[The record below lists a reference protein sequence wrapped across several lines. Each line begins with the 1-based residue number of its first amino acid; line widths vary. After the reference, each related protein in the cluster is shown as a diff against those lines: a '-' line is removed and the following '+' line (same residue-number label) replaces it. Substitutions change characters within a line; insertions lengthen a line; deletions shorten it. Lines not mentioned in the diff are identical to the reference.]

1 MMLVSCSHDIILLL
15 FRDTPLHGF
24 KTCFMVHFLPLFKKE
39 TLKSPICTHSKGV
52 KNKGARKKMVDI
64 ILVLAI
70 VVPILFVIYVAISS
84 LRIVRPTEK
93 GLVERFGKY
102 HRFVQGGITFLVP
115 FADRIIKVNVTERM
129 TPVQRQDVITKD
141 KVFMGVDAVV
151 FYRIKQDELSVKASQ
166 YAVASFAA
174 QIDTLARTVLRDI
187 IGGMDMSV
195 ANTSRPVINTSLKV
209 ALDEQTEKW
218 GIEIVRAE
226 IKDLEPP
233 RELII
238 SMESVLK
245 ADNDRQAAEKTAIA
259 QATLASGQKNAAI
272 QVAEGQ
278 KQAAILQADGQK
290 IATIAIAE
298 GDAQATKL
306 RNEALTTYFK
316 DSAIVFKQL
325 ETIATSLENNT
336 KIIVPEGKA
345 LSLILNEQENLSK
358 STIIPITPPQ
368 QQKSMKQ

>member
-1 MMLVSCSHDIILLL
+1 
-15 FRDTPLHGF
+15 
-24 KTCFMVHFLPLFKKE
+24 
-39 TLKSPICTHSKGV
+39 
-52 KNKGARKKMVDI
+52 MVDPILILAI
-64 ILVLAI
+64 IVPLLVLVYAFFSTI
-70 VVPILFVIYVAISS
+70 
-84 LRIVRPTEK
+84 RIVRPTEK
-93 GLVERFGKY
+93 GLVERLGKY
-102 HRFVQGGITFLVP
+102 RRFVEGGVTFLFP
-115 FADRIIKVNVTERM
+115 FVDRIIKVNVTERM
-129 TPVQRQDVITKD
+129 TPVQRQDVITRD

-151 FYRIKQDELSVKASQ
+151 FYRIKTDEVSVKASQ
-166 YAVASFAA
+166 YNVNNFSA

-195 ANTSRPVINTSLKV
+195 ANTSRPIINTSLKT

-233 RELII
+233 KELII

-278 KQAAILQADGQK
+278 KQAAILQAEGQK
-290 IATIAIAE
+290 TATIAIAE

-325 ETIATSLENNT
+325 ETITSSLQNNT

-345 LSLILNEQENLSK
+345 ISLILNEQENLSK
-358 STIIPITPPQ
+358 ATIIPIAQPA
-368 QQKSMKQ
+368 QQKSSKQM

>member
-1 MMLVSCSHDIILLL
+1 VSEILQ
-15 FRDTPLHGF
+15 
-24 KTCFMVHFLPLFKKE
+24 
-39 TLKSPICTHSKGV
+39 I
-52 KNKGARKKMVDI
+52 
-64 ILVLAI
+64 LAI
-70 VVPILFVIYVAISS
+70 IIPIVIVAYALLSS
-84 LRIVRPTEK
+84 LRIVRPTER

-102 HRFVQGGITFLVP
+102 HRFVQGGITLLVP
-115 FADRIIKVNVTERM
+115 FVDHIIKVNVTERM
-129 TPVQRQDVITKD
+129 TPVQRQDVITRD

-151 FYRIKQDELSVKASQ
+151 FYRIKQDEISVKASQ
-166 YAVASFAA
+166 YNVASFAA

-195 ANTSRPVINTSLKV
+195 ANTSRPIINTSLKT

-278 KQAAILQADGQK
+278 KQAAILQAEGQK
-290 IATIAIAE
+290 TATIEIAE

-316 DSAIVFKQL
+316 DSAITFKQL
-325 ETIATSLENNT
+325 DTITASLQNNT

-345 LSLILNEQENLSK
+345 ISLILNEQENLSK
-358 STIIPITPPQ
+358 ATILPIPPPPQ
-368 QQKSMKQ
+368 TKAKTQ

>member
-1 MMLVSCSHDIILLL
+1 
-15 FRDTPLHGF
+15 
-24 KTCFMVHFLPLFKKE
+24 
-39 TLKSPICTHSKGV
+39 
-52 KNKGARKKMVDI
+52 MVD
-64 ILVLAI
+64 LMELAAI
-70 VVPILFVIYVAISS
+70 VIPLVVILYAVVSS

-115 FADRIIKVNVTERM
+115 FADRIIKVNITERM

-151 FYRIKQDELSVKASQ
+151 FYKIKPDETSVKASQ
-166 YAVASFAA
+166 YYVANFAA

-187 IGGMDMSV
+187 IGGMDMAI
-195 ANTSRPVINTSLKV
+195 ANTSRPIINASLKE

-218 GIEIVRAE
+218 GIEIIRAE

-245 ADNDRQAAEKTAIA
+245 ADNERQAAEKTAIA
-259 QATLASGQKNAAI
+259 QATLASGEKNAAI
-272 QVAEGQ
+272 QRAEGQKQSAILQAEGQ
-278 KQAAILQADGQK
+278 KQA
-290 IATIAIAE
+290 TVAIAE
-298 GDAQATKL
+298 GDAQATRL

-316 DSAIVFKQL
+316 ESAITFKQL
-325 ETIATSLENNT
+325 ETVQASLQNNT

-345 LSLILNEQENLSK
+345 ISLILNEQEQLSK
-358 STIIPITPPQ
+358 ATIIPIAQPQ
-368 QQKSMKQ
+368 QQKTDKRM

>member
-1 MMLVSCSHDIILLL
+1 
-15 FRDTPLHGF
+15 
-24 KTCFMVHFLPLFKKE
+24 
-39 TLKSPICTHSKGV
+39 
-52 KNKGARKKMVDI
+52 MVDL
-64 ILVLAI
+64 ILILAI
-70 VVPILFVIYVAISS
+70 VVPLVVLLYLFFSTV
-84 LRIVRPTEK
+84 RIVRPTEK
-93 GLVERFGKY
+93 GLVERLGKY
-102 HRFVQGGITFLVP
+102 HRFVEGGVTFLFPVI
-115 FADRIIKVNVTERM
+115 DRIIRVNITERM

-151 FYRIKQDELSVKASQ
+151 FYKIKTDEISVKASQ
-166 YAVASFAA
+166 YNVAVFAA

-187 IGGMDMSV
+187 IGGMDMAI
-195 ANTSRPVINTSLKV
+195 ANTSRPVINANLKV

-218 GIEIVRAE
+218 GIEIIRAE

-278 KQAAILQADGQK
+278 KQAAILQAEGQK
-290 IATIAIAE
+290 TATVAIAE
-298 GDAQATKL
+298 GDAQATRL

-316 DSAIVFKQL
+316 DSAITFKQL
-325 ETIATSLENNT
+325 DTISSALANNT

-345 LSLILNEQENLSK
+345 LSLILNEQENLTK
-358 STIIPITPPQ
+358 GTIIPIPQ
-368 QQKSMKQ
+368 AKAVTK

>member
-1 MMLVSCSHDIILLL
+1 
-15 FRDTPLHGF
+15 
-24 KTCFMVHFLPLFKKE
+24 
-39 TLKSPICTHSKGV
+39 
-52 KNKGARKKMVDI
+52 MVDL
-64 ILVLAI
+64 ILILAI
-70 VVPILFVIYVAISS
+70 VIPLVVIIWAVISS

-102 HRFVQGGITFLVP
+102 HRFVEGGITLLVP
-115 FADRIIKVNVTERM
+115 FVDRIIKVNVTERM

-151 FYRIKQDELSVKASQ
+151 FYRIKQDEQSVKASQ

-187 IGGMDMSV
+187 IGGMDMAI
-195 ANTSRPVINTSLKV
+195 ANTSRPIINASLKN

-233 RELII
+233 RELIV

-245 ADNDRQAAEKTAIA
+245 ADNERQAAEKTAIA

-278 KQAAILQADGQK
+278 KQAAILQAEGQK
-290 IATIAIAE
+290 TATIAIAE
-298 GDAQATKL
+298 GDAQATRL

-316 DSAIVFKQL
+316 DSAITFKQL
-325 ETIATSLENNT
+325 DTITASLQNNT

-345 LSLILNEQENLSK
+345 ISLILNEQENLSK
-358 STIIPITPPQ
+358 ATIIPIPPPPT
-368 QQKSMKQ
+368 QKSKQM

>member
-1 MMLVSCSHDIILLL
+1 
-15 FRDTPLHGF
+15 
-24 KTCFMVHFLPLFKKE
+24 
-39 TLKSPICTHSKGV
+39 
-52 KNKGARKKMVDI
+52 MVDI

-70 VVPILFVIYVAISS
+70 IVPLVVILYLFLAS

-93 GLVERFGKY
+93 GLVERLGKY
-102 HRFVQGGITFLVP
+102 RRLVEGGVTFLFPLV
-115 FADRIIKVNVTERM
+115 DKIIKVNVTERM

-151 FYRIKQDELSVKASQ
+151 FYRIKPDEPSVKASQ
-166 YAVASFAA
+166 YNVANFAS

-187 IGGMDMSV
+187 IGGMDMAF
-195 ANTSRPVINTSLKV
+195 ANTSRPIINSTLKV

-278 KQAAILQADGQK
+278 KQAAILQAEGQK
-290 IATIAIAE
+290 TATIAIAE

-316 DSAIVFKQL
+316 DSAITFKQL
-325 ETIATSLENNT
+325 DTISSALANNT

-345 LSLILNEQENLSK
+345 LSLILNEQENLTK
-358 STIIPITPPQ
+358 GTIIPIPQ
-368 QQKSMKQ
+368 AKAVNK

>member
-1 MMLVSCSHDIILLL
+1 
-15 FRDTPLHGF
+15 
-24 KTCFMVHFLPLFKKE
+24 
-39 TLKSPICTHSKGV
+39 
-52 KNKGARKKMVDI
+52 MVDYL
-64 ILVLAI
+64 LVAAI
-70 VVPILFVIYVAISS
+70 VIPLVVVLYAVLSTV
-84 LRIVRPTEK
+84 RIIRPTEK
-93 GLVERFGKY
+93 GLVERLGKY
-102 HRFVQGGITFLVP
+102 RRFVEGGVTFLFP
-115 FADRIIKVNVTERM
+115 FIDRIIKVNVTERM

-151 FYRIKQDELSVKASQ
+151 FYKIKLDEASVKASQ
-166 YAVASFAA
+166 YYVANFAA

-187 IGGMDMSV
+187 IGGMDMAV
-195 ANTSRPVINTSLKV
+195 ANTSRPIINEKLKD
-209 ALDEQTEKW
+209 ALDQQTEKW

-245 ADNDRQAAEKTAIA
+245 ADNERQAAEKTAIA

-278 KQAAILQADGQK
+278 KQAAILQAEGQK
-290 IATIAIAE
+290 TATIEIAE

-325 ETIATSLENNT
+325 DTITASLQNNT

-358 STIIPITPPQ
+358 ATIVPIPPPP
-368 QQKSMKQ
+368 KSSRQM

>member
-1 MMLVSCSHDIILLL
+1 
-15 FRDTPLHGF
+15 
-24 KTCFMVHFLPLFKKE
+24 
-39 TLKSPICTHSKGV
+39 
-52 KNKGARKKMVDI
+52 MVDAI
-64 ILVLAI
+64 QILAI
-70 VVPILFVIYVAISS
+70 IIPLVVILYAVVSS

-102 HRFVQGGITFLVP
+102 RRFVEGGITLLVP
-115 FADRIIKVNVTERM
+115 FVDRIIRVNITERM

-151 FYRIKQDELSVKASQ
+151 FYKIKPDELSVKASQ
-166 YAVASFAA
+166 YYVNNYQA

-195 ANTSRPVINTSLKV
+195 ANTSRPTINKTLKE

-259 QATLASGQKNAAI
+259 EATLASGEKNAAI
-272 QVAEGQ
+272 QRAEGQ
-278 KQAAILQADGQK
+278 KQAAILQAEGQK
-290 IATIAIAE
+290 TATVAIAE
-298 GDAQATKL
+298 GDAQATRL

-316 DSAIVFKQL
+316 DSAVVFKQL
-325 ETIATSLENNT
+325 DTIATALQNNT

-345 LSLILNEQENLSK
+345 ISLILNEQENLNK
-358 STIIPITPPQ
+358 ATIIPITQPV
-368 QQKSMKQ
+368 QQKTTKQM

>member
-1 MMLVSCSHDIILLL
+1 
-15 FRDTPLHGF
+15 
-24 KTCFMVHFLPLFKKE
+24 
-39 TLKSPICTHSKGV
+39 
-52 KNKGARKKMVDI
+52 MVDPILI
-64 ILVLAI
+64 IAI
-70 VVPILFVIYVAISS
+70 VVPIVVVVYALLSA

-115 FADRIIKVNVTERM
+115 FVDRIIKVNVTERM

-151 FYRIKQDELSVKASQ
+151 FYKIKPDEISVKASQ
-166 YAVASFAA
+166 YNVASFAA

-187 IGGMDMSV
+187 IGGMDMAI
-195 ANTSRPVINTSLKV
+195 ANTSRPVINASLKT

-218 GIEIVRAE
+218 GIEIIRAE

-259 QATLASGQKNAAI
+259 QATLASGEKNAAI
-272 QVAEGQ
+272 QRAEGQ
-278 KQAAILQADGQK
+278 KQSAILQAEGQK
-290 IATIAIAE
+290 TATIAIAE

-316 DSAIVFKQL
+316 DNAIVFKQL
-325 ETIATSLENNT
+325 ETIASSLQNNT

-345 LSLILNEQENLSK
+345 ISLILNEQENLSK
-358 STIIPITPPQ
+358 ASIIPVPTTAKPT
-368 QQKSMKQ
+368 K

>member
-1 MMLVSCSHDIILLL
+1 
-15 FRDTPLHGF
+15 
-24 KTCFMVHFLPLFKKE
+24 
-39 TLKSPICTHSKGV
+39 
-52 KNKGARKKMVDI
+52 MVDVI
-64 ILVLAI
+64 QILAI
-70 VVPILFVIYVAISS
+70 VIPIAIVLYALVSA
-84 LRIVRPTEK
+84 LRIVRPTER
-93 GLVERFGKY
+93 GLVERLGRY
-102 HRFVQGGITFLVP
+102 QRFVEAGVTFLVP
-115 FADRIIKVNVTERM
+115 FIDRIIKVNITERM

-151 FYRIKQDELSVKASQ
+151 FYKIKQDETSVKASQ
-166 YAVASFAA
+166 YYVANFAA

-187 IGGMDMSV
+187 IGGMDMTV
-195 ANTSRPVINTSLKV
+195 ANTSRPVINENLKE

-218 GIEIVRAE
+218 GIEIIRAE

-245 ADNDRQAAEKTAIA
+245 ADNERQAAEKTAIA

-278 KQAAILQADGQK
+278 KQAAILQAEGQK
-290 IATIAIAE
+290 TATIEIAE
-298 GDAQATKL
+298 GDAEATKL

-316 DSAIVFKQL
+316 DSAVVFKQL
-325 ETIATSLENNT
+325 DTIATALQNNT

-345 LSLILNEQENLSK
+345 LTLILNEQENLSK
-358 STIIPITPPQ
+358 STIIPVPIAQ
-368 QQKSMKQ
+368 QQKKQM

>member
-1 MMLVSCSHDIILLL
+1 LSALEVIAII
-15 FRDTPLHGF
+15 
-24 KTCFMVHFLPLFKKE
+24 
-39 TLKSPICTHSKGV
+39 
-52 KNKGARKKMVDI
+52 
-64 ILVLAI
+64 
-70 VVPILFVIYVAISS
+70 VPIVIIVYLVIAS

-102 HRFVQGGITFLVP
+102 HRFVEGGITFLFPLV
-115 FADRIIKVNVTERM
+115 DRIIRVNTTERM

-151 FYRIKQDELSVKASQ
+151 FYKIKPDETSVKASQ
-166 YAVASFAA
+166 YNVATFSA

-187 IGGMDMSV
+187 IGGMDMAI
-195 ANTSRPVINTSLKV
+195 ANTSRPIINATLKT
-209 ALDEQTEKW
+209 ALDTQTEKW

-245 ADNDRQAAEKTAIA
+245 ADNERQAAEKTAIA
-259 QATLASGQKNAAI
+259 QATIASGQKNAAI

-278 KQAAILQADGQK
+278 KQAAILQAEGQK
-290 IATIAIAE
+290 TATITIAE

-306 RNEALTTYFK
+306 RSEALTTYFK
-316 DSAIVFKQL
+316 DSAIVSKQL
-325 ETIATSLENNT
+325 DTIAAALQNNT

-345 LSLILNEQENLSK
+345 ISLILNEQENLTK
-358 STIIPITPPQ
+358 ATIIPITPMPEKNSRQ
-368 QQKSMKQ
+368 MK

>member
-1 MMLVSCSHDIILLL
+1 
-15 FRDTPLHGF
+15 
-24 KTCFMVHFLPLFKKE
+24 
-39 TLKSPICTHSKGV
+39 
-52 KNKGARKKMVDI
+52 MVDAI
-64 ILVLAI
+64 TVLAI
-70 VVPILFVIYVAISS
+70 LIPLAVIVYAFLSA

-115 FADRIIKVNVTERM
+115 FVDRIIKVNITERM

-151 FYRIKQDELSVKASQ
+151 FYRIKQDEISVKASQ
-166 YAVASFAA
+166 YNVASFAA

-195 ANTSRPVINTSLKV
+195 ANTSRPIINRTLKE

-278 KQAAILQADGQK
+278 KQAAILQAEGQK
-290 IATIAIAE
+290 TATVAIAE

-325 ETIATSLENNT
+325 DTIANSLMNNT

-345 LSLILNEQENLSK
+345 ISLILNEQENLNK
-358 STIIPITPPQ
+358 ATIIPIMQPG
-368 QQKSMKQ
+368 QQKKTTQQM

>member
-1 MMLVSCSHDIILLL
+1 MYL
-15 FRDTPLHGF
+15 RRRGN
-24 KTCFMVHFLPLFKKE
+24 E
-39 TLKSPICTHSKGV
+39 GV
-52 KNKGARKKMVDI
+52 IMVDA
-64 ILVLAI
+64 VQVVAI
-70 VVPILFVIYVAISS
+70 VIPLVVIMYAVISS

-93 GLVERFGKY
+93 GLVERLGKY

-115 FADRIIKVNVTERM
+115 FVDRIIKVNVTERM

-151 FYRIKQDELSVKASQ
+151 FYRIKPEEASVKASQ
-166 YAVASFAA
+166 YYVANFAA

-187 IGGMDMSV
+187 IGGMDMTI
-195 ANTSRPVINTSLKV
+195 ANTSRPIINEKLKE

-233 RELII
+233 KELIV

-245 ADNDRQAAEKTAIA
+245 ADNERQAAEKIAIA
-259 QATLASGQKNAAI
+259 QATLASRQKNAAI

-278 KQAAILQADGQK
+278 KQSAILQAEGQK
-290 IATIAIAE
+290 TATIAIAE

-316 DSAIVFKQL
+316 DSAITFKQL
-325 ETIATSLENNT
+325 DTISASLQNNT

-345 LSLILNEQENLSK
+345 ISLILNEQENLSK
-358 STIIPITPPQ
+358 ATIIPITQSQ
-368 QQKSMKQ
+368 QQKNSKQM

>member
-1 MMLVSCSHDIILLL
+1 
-15 FRDTPLHGF
+15 
-24 KTCFMVHFLPLFKKE
+24 
-39 TLKSPICTHSKGV
+39 
-52 KNKGARKKMVDI
+52 MVDI
-64 ILVLAI
+64 IQVLAI
-70 VVPILFVIYVAISS
+70 LIPLAVIAYAVVSS

-93 GLVERFGKY
+93 GLVERLGRY

-115 FADRIIKVNVTERM
+115 FVDRIIKVNITERM

-151 FYRIKQDELSVKASQ
+151 FYKIKPDELSVKASQ
-166 YAVASFAA
+166 YNVASFAA

-187 IGGMDMSV
+187 IGGMDMAI
-195 ANTSRPVINTSLKV
+195 ANTSRPIINSSLKQ

-218 GIEIVRAE
+218 GIEIIRAE

-259 QATLASGQKNAAI
+259 EATLASGEKNAAI
-272 QVAEGQ
+272 QRAEGQ
-278 KQAAILQADGQK
+278 KQAAILQAEGQK
-290 IATIAIAE
+290 TATIEIAE

-316 DSAIVFKQL
+316 DNAIVFKQL
-325 ETIATSLENNT
+325 ETIQASLQNNS

-345 LSLILNEQENLSK
+345 ISLILNEQENLTK
-358 STIIPITPPQ
+358 ATIIPITQPQ
-368 QQKSMKQ
+368 QKNSKQ

>member
-1 MMLVSCSHDIILLL
+1 
-15 FRDTPLHGF
+15 
-24 KTCFMVHFLPLFKKE
+24 
-39 TLKSPICTHSKGV
+39 
-52 KNKGARKKMVDI
+52 MVDVI
-64 ILVLAI
+64 TVLAI
-70 VVPILFVIYVAISS
+70 IIPLAAIIYALVSS

-93 GLVERFGKY
+93 GLVERLGKY

-115 FADRIIKVNVTERM
+115 FVDRIIKVNITERM

-151 FYRIKQDELSVKASQ
+151 FYKIKPDEISVKASQ
-166 YAVASFAA
+166 YNVASFAA

-187 IGGMDMSV
+187 IGGMDMAI
-195 ANTSRPVINTSLKV
+195 ANTSRPIINSSLKT

-218 GIEIVRAE
+218 GIEIIRAE

-245 ADNDRQAAEKTAIA
+245 ADNERQAAEKTAIA

-278 KQAAILQADGQK
+278 KQAAILQAEGQK
-290 IATIAIAE
+290 TATVAIAE

-325 ETIATSLENNT
+325 DTIAASLQNNT
-336 KIIVPEGKA
+336 KIIVPEGKTI
-345 LSLILNEQENLSK
+345 SLILNEQENLNK
-358 STIIPITPPQ
+358 ATIIPVMQPQ
-368 QQKSMKQ
+368 QQKTNKQM

>member
-1 MMLVSCSHDIILLL
+1 MAYVIESIVTVILL
-15 FRDTPLHGF
+15 
-24 KTCFMVHFLPLFKKE
+24 V
-39 TLKSPICTHSKGV
+39 I
-52 KNKGARKKMVDI
+52 
-64 ILVLAI
+64 
-70 VVPILFVIYVAISS
+70 VIYAVLSS

-93 GLVERFGKY
+93 GLVERFGRY
-102 HRFVQGGITFLVP
+102 YRFVQGGITFLVP
-115 FADRIIKVNVTERM
+115 FVDRLIKVNITERM

-151 FYRIKQDELSVKASQ
+151 FYKIKPDETSVKASQ
-166 YAVASFAA
+166 YNVASFAE

-187 IGGMDMSV
+187 IGSMDMAI
-195 ANTSRPVINTSLKV
+195 ANTSRPVINSSLKT

-218 GIEIVRAE
+218 GIEIIRAE

-233 RELII
+233 KDLII

-245 ADNDRQAAEKTAIA
+245 ADNERQAAEKTAIA
-259 QATLASGQKNAAI
+259 QATLASGEKNAAI

-278 KQAAILQADGQK
+278 KQAAILQAEGQK
-290 IATIAIAE
+290 TATITIAE

-316 DSAIVFKQL
+316 DSAVVFKQL
-325 ETIATSLENNT
+325 DTIATALQNNT

-345 LSLILNEQENLSK
+345 LTLILNEQENLSK
-358 STIIPITPPQ
+358 ATIIPVTLPQ
-368 QQKSMKQ
+368 QQKNSKQM

>member
-1 MMLVSCSHDIILLL
+1 LSAVELAAIGLSA
-15 FRDTPLHGF
+15 
-24 KTCFMVHFLPLFKKE
+24 V
-39 TLKSPICTHSKGV
+39 
-52 KNKGARKKMVDI
+52 
-64 ILVLAI
+64 AI
-70 VVPILFVIYVAISS
+70 VIVFYILYLSI
-84 LRIVRPTEK
+84 RIVRPVEK

-102 HRFVQGGITFLVP
+102 YRFVEGGITFLLPVV
-115 FADRIIKVNVTERM
+115 DRIIRVNITERM

-151 FYRIKQDELSVKASQ
+151 FYKIKPDETSVKASQ
-166 YAVASFAA
+166 YNVANFAA

-187 IGGMDMSV
+187 IGGMDMAI
-195 ANTSRPVINTSLKV
+195 ANTSRPIINASLKS
-209 ALDEQTEKW
+209 ALDEQTERW
-218 GIEIVRAE
+218 GIEIIRAE

-233 RELII
+233 RELIV

-245 ADNDRQAAEKTAIA
+245 ADNERQAAEKTAIA
-259 QATLASGQKNAAI
+259 QATLASGQKNATI

-278 KQAAILQADGQK
+278 KQAAILQAEGQK
-290 IATIAIAE
+290 TATVTIAE

-325 ETIATSLENNT
+325 DTITSSLANNT

-345 LSLILNEQENLSK
+345 ISLILNEQENLSK
-358 STIIPITPPQ
+358 ATIIPITQPQ
-368 QQKSMKQ
+368 QQKTSKQM

>member
-1 MMLVSCSHDIILLL
+1 
-15 FRDTPLHGF
+15 
-24 KTCFMVHFLPLFKKE
+24 
-39 TLKSPICTHSKGV
+39 
-52 KNKGARKKMVDI
+52 MVDI

-70 VVPILFVIYVAISS
+70 IVPVIVVLYALISS

-102 HRFVQGGITFLVP
+102 HRFVEGGITLLVP
-115 FADRIIKVNVTERM
+115 FVDRIIKVNVTERM

-151 FYRIKQDELSVKASQ
+151 FYRIKQDEISVKASQ

-187 IGGMDMSV
+187 IGGMDMAI
-195 ANTSRPVINTSLKV
+195 ANTSRPIINASLKN

-233 RELII
+233 RELIV

-245 ADNDRQAAEKTAIA
+245 ADNERQAAEKTAIA

-278 KQAAILQADGQK
+278 KQAAILSSEGQK
-290 IATIAIAE
+290 IATIQIAE

-316 DSAIVFKQL
+316 DSAITFKQL
-325 ETIATSLENNT
+325 DTITASLQNNT

-345 LSLILNEQENLSK
+345 ISLILNEQEHLSK
-358 STIIPITPPQ
+358 ATILPIPPPPQ
-368 QQKSMKQ
+368 QKTGRQM

>member
-1 MMLVSCSHDIILLL
+1 
-15 FRDTPLHGF
+15 
-24 KTCFMVHFLPLFKKE
+24 
-39 TLKSPICTHSKGV
+39 
-52 KNKGARKKMVDI
+52 MVDI
-64 ILVLAI
+64 ILILAI
-70 VVPILFVIYVAISS
+70 IVPIIVVLYLFLAS

-93 GLVERFGKY
+93 GLVERLGKY
-102 HRFVQGGITFLVP
+102 RRFVEGGVTFLFP
-115 FADRIIKVNVTERM
+115 LLDRIIRVNVTERM

-151 FYRIKQDELSVKASQ
+151 FYRIKPDEQSVKASQ
-166 YAVASFAA
+166 YNVANFAA

-195 ANTSRPVINTSLKV
+195 ANTSRPIINTSLKT

-278 KQAAILQADGQK
+278 KQAAILQAEGQK
-290 IATIAIAE
+290 TATIEIAE

-316 DSAIVFKQL
+316 DSAITFKQL
-325 ETIATSLENNT
+325 DTITASLQNNT

-345 LSLILNEQENLSK
+345 ISLILNEQENLSK
-358 STIIPITPPQ
+358 ATILPVPVSQ
-368 QQKSMKQ
+368 QTKKY

>member
-1 MMLVSCSHDIILLL
+1 
-15 FRDTPLHGF
+15 
-24 KTCFMVHFLPLFKKE
+24 
-39 TLKSPICTHSKGV
+39 
-52 KNKGARKKMVDI
+52 MVDP
-64 ILVLAI
+64 ILILAI
-70 VVPILFVIYVAISS
+70 VVPLVVLLYLFFSTV
-84 LRIVRPTEK
+84 RIVRPTEK
-93 GLVERFGKY
+93 GLVERLGKY
-102 HRFVQGGITFLVP
+102 HRFVEGGVTFLFP
-115 FADRIIKVNVTERM
+115 IIDRIIRVNITERM

-151 FYRIKQDELSVKASQ
+151 FYKIKTDEISVKASQ
-166 YAVASFAA
+166 YNVAVFAA

-187 IGGMDMSV
+187 IGGMDMAI
-195 ANTSRPVINTSLKV
+195 ANTSRPVINANLKV

-218 GIEIVRAE
+218 GIEIIRAE

-278 KQAAILQADGQK
+278 KQAAILQAEGQK
-290 IATIAIAE
+290 TATIAIAE
-298 GDAQATKL
+298 GDAQATRL

-316 DSAIVFKQL
+316 DSAITFKQL
-325 ETIATSLENNT
+325 DTISSALANNT

-345 LSLILNEQENLSK
+345 LSLILNEQENLTK
-358 STIIPITPPQ
+358 GTIIPIPQ
-368 QQKSMKQ
+368 AKAVTK

>member
-1 MMLVSCSHDIILLL
+1 MEDVI
-15 FRDTPLHGF
+15 
-24 KTCFMVHFLPLFKKE
+24 
-39 TLKSPICTHSKGV
+39 TL
-52 KNKGARKKMVDI
+52 
-64 ILVLAI
+64 LAI
-70 VVPILFVIYVAISS
+70 VILLVVILYIVISS

-102 HRFVQGGITFLVP
+102 YRFVNPGLAFLVP
-115 FADRIIKVNVTERM
+115 FVDKLIKVNTTETM
-129 TPVQRQDVITKD
+129 TPVERQDVITKD
-141 KVFMGVDAVV
+141 KVFMAVDAVV
-151 FYRIKQDELSVKASQ
+151 FFRIKSDEISVKASQ
-166 YAVASFAA
+166 YSVNNYTH

-187 IGGMDMSV
+187 IGGMDMTV
-195 ANTSRPVINTSLKV
+195 ANTSRPTINVSLKT

-233 RELII
+233 KELII

-278 KQAAILQADGQK
+278 KQAAILQAEGQK
-290 IATIAIAE
+290 TATIAIAE

-316 DSAIVFKQL
+316 DSAVVFKQL
-325 ETIATSLENNT
+325 ETIATSLQNNT

-345 LSLILNEQENLSK
+345 ISLILNEQENLSK
-358 STIIPITPPQ
+358 ATIIPVTLPQ
-368 QQKSMKQ
+368 QQKSSKQM